1 MRALL
6 MEREGGISDSVAA
19 ALVAADFDVHRC
31 RPPESREYECEGMQ
45 AGHGC
50 PLNEA
55 GTDVA
60 VAVRPP
66 EGGPVTDLE
75 AGVGCALR
83 LGVPVTLVGGTDG
96 AGYLPLVASV
106 ATGPGDLLPAVEA
119 AVERG
124 RAQLREP
131 ARGAVRRALGASGD
145 LAAIDVQVDFVG
157 DRLRAEVQVG
167 VPLDARTRESIAV
180 RVAGVLR
187 PRASWAR
194 AVDVAVRGPGD

>member
-1 MRALL
+1 

-19 ALVAADFDVHRC
+19 ALEAADFEVHRC
-31 RPPESREYECEGMQ
+31 RPRDSREYECEGMQ
-45 AGHGC
+45 SGHGC
-50 PLNEA
+50 PLNEG
-55 GTDVA
+55 GTDVV

-83 LGVPVTLVGGTDG
+83 MGVPVTLVGGTDG

-106 ATGPGDLLPAVEA
+106 ATGPGDLLPAVET
-119 AVERG
+119 AVQRG
-124 RAQLREP
+124 RAQLSEP
-131 ARGAVRRALGASGD
+131 ARWAARRALGDTGD
-145 LAAIDVQVDFVG
+145 PAAIEVHVDFVG

-167 VPLDARTRESIAV
+167 APLDAHTRETIAV

-187 PRASWAR
+187 PRATWAR
-194 AVDVAVRGPGD
+194 AVDVAVRGLED

>member
-6 MEREGGISDSVAA
+6 MEREGGISDPVAA
-19 ALVAADFDVHRC
+19 ALVAADFEVHRC
-31 RPPESREYECEGMQ
+31 RPPASRDYECEGMQ
-45 AGHGC
+45 TGHGC
-50 PLNEA
+50 PLDEA

-83 LGVPVTLVGGTDG
+83 LGVPVTLVGGGDG
-96 AGYLPLVASV
+96 AGYLPLAASV
-106 ATGPGDLLPAVEA
+106 ATGVGDLLPAVEA
-119 AVERG
+119 AIELG
-124 RAQLREP
+124 RDRLRDP
-131 ARGAVRRALGASGD
+131 ARSAARRALGDGGGPAP
-145 LAAIDVQVDFVG
+145 IEVQVEFVG

-167 VPLDARTRESIAV
+167 VPLDARTRETIAV

-187 PRASWAR
+187 PRATWAR
-194 AVDVAVRGPGD
+194 AVDVAVRGLGE